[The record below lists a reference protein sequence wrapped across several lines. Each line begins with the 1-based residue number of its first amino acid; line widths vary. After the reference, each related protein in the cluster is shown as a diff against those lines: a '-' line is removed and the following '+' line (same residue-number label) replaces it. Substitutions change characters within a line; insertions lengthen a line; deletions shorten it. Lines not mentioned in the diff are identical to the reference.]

1 MNTLV
6 FVGLAFTV
14 AYAAVRVTLC
24 AFFTLLARIVDR
36 ATNGRAS

>member
-1 MNTLV
+1 MNTL
-6 FVGLAFTV
+6 AFIGFAFIV
-14 AYAAVRVTLC
+14 AYVSVRVTLC